1 MRRRVPTVVLSATA
15 GLVLFW
21 HTGESGAQPLQ
32 DTGPDAEV
40 TVDGLYRVHPS
51 LMHATWVKPDVDLS
65 LYTRIYYVPPVVQF
79 SEIPEVSYRSHRME
93 SGTGYPVSDLMKAR
107 LLEVFGES
115 LYEAVSGVQSYEL
128 SNELGR
134 DVLMVQGFLT
144 DVISG
149 IPPDRAGINVGAVQW
164 AFDANIVVEL
174 RDSMSDE
181 VLARTV
187 DHERIDGPYDA
198 DKMWLITSQVAQA
211 WSTLL
216 VTRLREL
223 SSLYPSRLR
232 RLQELGEE

>member
-1 MRRRVPTVVLSATA
+1 MRRRVPTAVLSATA
-15 GLVLFW
+15 GLVLLW
-21 HTGESGAQPLQ
+21 HTGESSAQPVL

-40 TVDGLYRVHPS
+40 TVDGLYRVHPA
-51 LMHATWVKPDVDLS
+51 LMHAAWVKPDVDLS
-65 LYTRIYYVPPVVQF
+65 RYTRIFYLAPVVQF
-79 SEIPEVSYRSHRME
+79 DEIPEVSYKSHRME
-93 SGTGYPVSDLMKAR
+93 LGTGYPVSDLMKAR

-149 IPPDRAGINVGAVQW
+149 FPPDRAGINVGAVQW
-164 AFDANIVVEL
+164 AFDANIVIEL

-198 DKMWLITSQVAQA
+198 DKMWLITTQVAQA

-216 VTRLREL
+216 ITRLREL
-223 SSLYPSRLR
+223 SGLYPSRLR
-232 RLQELGEE
+232 RLQELSDE

>member
-1 MRRRVPTVVLSATA
+1 MRRSVPTAVLSATA
-15 GLVLFW
+15 GLVLLW
-21 HTGESGAQPLQ
+21 HTGESGAQPLL

-51 LMHATWVKPDVDLS
+51 IMDAAWVKPDVDLS
-65 LYTRIYYVPPVVQF
+65 HYTRIFYLPPAVQF
-79 SEIPEVSYRSHRME
+79 GEIPERLYKSLRME
-93 SGTGYPVSDLMKAR
+93 SSKGYPVSDLMKAR

-115 LYEAVSGVQSYEL
+115 FYEAVSGVQSYEL

-134 DVLMVQGFLT
+134 DVLMVRGFLT

-149 IPPDRAGINVGAVQW
+149 IPPDRAGINVSTVKW
-164 AFDANIVVEL
+164 AFDANIVIEL

-187 DHERIDGPYDA
+187 DHQRIEGPFDA
-198 DKMWLITSQVAQA
+198 DKMWQITSQIAQS

-216 VTRLREL
+216 VTRPNVCFCRKQ
-223 SSLYPSRLR
+223 PFRM
-232 RLQELGEE
+232 